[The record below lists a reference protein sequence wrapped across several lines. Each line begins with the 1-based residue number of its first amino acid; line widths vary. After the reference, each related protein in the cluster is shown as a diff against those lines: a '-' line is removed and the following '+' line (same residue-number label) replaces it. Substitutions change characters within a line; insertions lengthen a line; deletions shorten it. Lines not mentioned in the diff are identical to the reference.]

1 MHTVDTA
8 CATDE
13 VAEITADAG
22 HSRPGSGTR
31 PAASSNWARGWARL
45 GPSRSQEVCA
55 DRRLLDIGADQHVH
69 ISHAQGRPSPPAT
82 ESGVLQ
88 SRCITPYAPHVLV
101 VYLVTHHLS
110 TYLLRPMVRASVTH
124 HRSGASS
131 LTARAAMRV
140 RMLEAAT
147 SPTPLPVTGGA
158 LAMPRRRGTGQLS
171 GGSGRGSGTSWHRRR
186 S

>member
-1 MHTVDTA
+1 MWPRLGKKTLAANYIPHQGGRKLEQVRGT
-8 CATDE
+8 
-13 VAEITADAG
+13 
-22 HSRPGSGTR
+22 SRGR
-31 PAASSNWARGWARL
+31 PAASSSWARGWARL

-55 DRRLLDIGADQHVH
+55 DRREDSLLDIGADQQQHVH

-124 HRSGASS
+124 HGSGASS

-147 SPTPLPVTGGA
+147 SPTPLPHW
-158 LAMPRRRGTGQLS
+158 RRARDAAS
-171 GGSGRGSGTSWHRRR
+171 ARHWPA
-186 S
+186 

>member
-1 MHTVDTA
+1 LHTVDTA

-13 VAEITADAG
+13 VAEITADRGAHG
-22 HSRPGSGTR
+22 RPGT
-31 PAASSNWARGWARL
+31 PAGSIQQL
-45 GPSRSQEVCA
+45 GPRVGPIRANRSQEVCA
-55 DRRLLDIGADQHVH
+55 DRRLLDIGADQNVH

-124 HRSGASS
+124 HGSGASS

-171 GGSGRGSGTSWHRRR
+171 GGSGRGSGTSWHRRH

>member
-1 MHTVDTA
+1 M
-8 CATDE
+8 
-13 VAEITADAG
+13 
-22 HSRPGSGTR
+22 RGTR
-31 PAASSNWARGWARL
+31 SARQPGRQHPAFIQQL
-45 GPSRSQEVCA
+45 GPRVGPIRANRSQEVCA

-124 HRSGASS
+124 HGSGASS

-147 SPTPLPVTGGA
+147 SPTPLP
-158 LAMPRRRGTGQLS
+158 
-171 GGSGRGSGTSWHRRR
+171 HRRR
-186 S
+186 ARDAASARHWPA